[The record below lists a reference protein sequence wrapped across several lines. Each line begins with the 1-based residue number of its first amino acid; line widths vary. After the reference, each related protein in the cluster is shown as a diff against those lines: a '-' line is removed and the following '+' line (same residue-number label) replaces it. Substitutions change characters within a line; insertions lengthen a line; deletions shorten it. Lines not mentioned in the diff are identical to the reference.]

1 MTTAGTTFMAFAQ
14 KIKMYKRRLLECLLV
29 VVIVHLMAPST
40 LASLCIFQARAP
52 ESKAAA
58 RGPDFSFMLLLLPW
72 LRRSWA
78 HGPGRVC
85 RSSGLQGFAVLAL
98 RFASANVAFGLKVG
112 PLTSLASLL
121 GL

>member
-1 MTTAGTTFMAFAQ
+1 MLAG
-14 KIKMYKRRLLECLLV
+14 R
-29 VVIVHLMAPST
+29 ST
-40 LASLCIFQARAP
+40 SDGTLNTCKPLHFPGQGSGKQSGRQ
-52 ESKAAA
+52 
-58 RGPDFSFMLLLLPW
+58 GPDFSFMLLLLPW